1 MIKIFYLIS
10 SLLLF
15 SAGSFAKDSSCKT
28 DKQKFCSHC
37 EKGQKE
43 CVKKCMKKH
52 KSELSKECKAQRKK
66 GRDPQ
71 SVKEGYLSPEKVNN
85 RPENQISP

>member
-15 SAGSFAKDSSCKT
+15 SAGSFAKDGPCKA
-28 DKQKFCSHC
+28 DRQKFCSQC

-43 CVKKCMKKH
+43 CVKKCMKEH
-52 KSELSKECKAQRKK
+52 QSELSAECKAKIEERNKSK
-66 GRDPQ
+66 SGK
-71 SVKEGYLSPEKVNN
+71 SKEIK
-85 RPENQISP
+85 